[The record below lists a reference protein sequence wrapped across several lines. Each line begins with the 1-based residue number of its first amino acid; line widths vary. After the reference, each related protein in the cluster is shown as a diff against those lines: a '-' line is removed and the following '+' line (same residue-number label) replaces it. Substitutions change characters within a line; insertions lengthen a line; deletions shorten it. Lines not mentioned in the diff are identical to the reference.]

1 MSTKHGH
8 KFLNLKVLTPA
19 LPSAI
24 REYLDHA
31 RVEKG
36 LSANTLAAYERDLKR
51 LAEFA
56 AKQDREVAALADDQL
71 RAFIDSLY
79 AADLDGRSVARH
91 LSSIRGFYTYLIRQ
105 QRIDADPTA
114 HIGAP
119 RQWKNLPKFLNLDEV
134 DRLLEAPDKSKPLGA
149 RDRAMMHLLYAS
161 GLRVSE
167 LIGVRRGD
175 LNLEMGVIRVTG
187 KGNKQRLV
195 PTGREAVDAVEEYVE
210 KHRPLILK
218 KRHSE
223 YLFVTARGGPMTRQA
238 FWKLLHRYGLQIG
251 ISKTLSPHVIR
262 HSFAT
267 HLLERGADLRSVQMM
282 LGHSDISTTQIY
294 THVQRERLRRVFDE
308 FHPRA

>member
-56 AKQDREVAALADDQL
+56 AKQDREVAALADDDL

-79 AADLDGRSVARH
+79 AAGLDGRSVARH

-105 QRIDADPTA
+105 QRINADPTA

-119 RQWKNLPKFLNLDEV
+119 RQWKNLPNFLNLDEV

-149 RDRAMMHLLYAS
+149 RDRAMMHLL
-161 GLRVSE
+161 
-167 LIGVRRGD
+167 
-175 LNLEMGVIRVTG
+175 
-187 KGNKQRLV
+187 
-195 PTGREAVDAVEEYVE
+195 
-210 KHRPLILK
+210 
-218 KRHSE
+218 
-223 YLFVTARGGPMTRQA
+223 
-238 FWKLLHRYGLQIG
+238 
-251 ISKTLSPHVIR
+251 
-262 HSFAT
+262 
-267 HLLERGADLRSVQMM
+267 
-282 LGHSDISTTQIY
+282 
-294 THVQRERLRRVFDE
+294 
-308 FHPRA
+308 